1 MVIVMLS
8 KFYLYYSYIY
18 YRIYKFFIRL
28 SETDIPEFKATAFFS
43 LLLFMHIMGVIS
55 LLTSIGA
62 VNKIEVS
69 KIFIIIFILLIILLN
84 YMLFVFR
91 GKSVQLRKD
100 YDHGNIKGLNKVLG
114 NWLLWLY
121 VVLPFVEMLIAGIIT
136 RRNM

>member
-1 MVIVMLS
+1 MVIVMLR
-8 KFYLYYSYIY
+8 KVFLYYSYIY
-18 YRIYKFFIRL
+18 YRIYKFCFRL
-28 SETDIPEFKATAFFS
+28 SETDMPAFKANGLLS
-43 LLLFMHIMGVIS
+43 LLLSFHILSFIS
-55 LLTSIGA
+55 LLTSVDVIKFF
-62 VNKIEVS
+62 VFPELLSV
-69 KIFIIIFILLIILLN
+69 IFFFLIILLN

-121 VVLPFVEMLIAGIIT
+121 IVLPFVEMLIAGIIT